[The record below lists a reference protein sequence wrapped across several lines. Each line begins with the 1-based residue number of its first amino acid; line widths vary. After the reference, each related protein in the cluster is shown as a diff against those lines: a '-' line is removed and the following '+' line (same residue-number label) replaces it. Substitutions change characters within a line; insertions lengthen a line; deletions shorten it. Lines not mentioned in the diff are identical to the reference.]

1 MPLSFVSSI
10 NLVAAMLLECN
21 NCQARV
27 DAEVLAEY
35 KDLEFFATR
44 TYLCKCPSCH
54 RALVAES
61 EEGEDMK
68 WTQPL
73 RVHPRP
79 RRLLGTDIAPTI
91 RHSVAEAERCMQVGA
106 YLAATAMCGRALEA
120 ICRHFGTK
128 NTYLAAGLKE
138 LRDKEIIDVR
148 LYQWGEE
155 LRDQRNAAAHAT
167 DTVVSVRDAAD
178 LLVFTY
184 AIIDYIFLLT
194 AKFEQFQKRKRE
206 RVAENGTERNKSA

>member
-1 MPLSFVSSI
+1 
-10 NLVAAMLLECN
+10 MLLECN

-35 KDLEFFATR
+35 RDLEFFATR
-44 TYLCKCPSCH
+44 TYLCKCPSCA

-61 EEGEDMK
+61 EEDEDMK
-68 WTQPL
+68 WTQPI

-91 RHSVAEAERCMQVGA
+91 RHSIAEAERCMQVGA
-106 YLAATAMCGRALEA
+106 YLAAIAMCGRALEA

-128 NTYLAAGLKE
+128 DAYLAVGLKE
-138 LRDKEIIDVR
+138 LREKEIIDAR

-167 DTVVSVRDAAD
+167 DTTVSAHDAAD
-178 LLVFTY
+178 VLVFTY
-184 AIIDYIFLLT
+184 AIIDYVFLLT
-194 AKFEQFQKRKRE
+194 AKFEQFQNRKRE
-206 RVAENGTERNKSA
+206 RAAKGLASGNRPA

>member
-1 MPLSFVSSI
+1 
-10 NLVAAMLLECN
+10 MLIECN

-27 DAEVLAEY
+27 DAEVVAQHQ
-35 KDLEFFATR
+35 DSEFFGTR
-44 TYLCKCPSCH
+44 TYLCKCPSCN
-54 RALVAES
+54 RALVAQS
-61 EEGEDMK
+61 EEDEDMK
-68 WTQPL
+68 WTEPI

-79 RRLLGTDIAPTI
+79 RRFLGTDIAPTI

-128 NTYLAAGLKE
+128 DAYLAVGLKE
-138 LRDKEIIDVR
+138 LREKEIIDAR

-167 DTVVSVRDAAD
+167 DTTVTAHDAAD
-178 LLVFTY
+178 VLIFTY
-184 AIIDYIFLLT
+184 AIIDYVFLLSS
-194 AKFEQFQKRKRE
+194 KFEQFQKRKAE
-206 RVAENGTERNKSA
+206 RSGGTKGPSA